1 MLNRDNLF
9 DAMSGVRD
17 EYLSSA
23 ADLLGYQQEETDMH
37 FEQKAKRTGLRKT
50 GRILL
55 IAAVIACLF
64 TVTAFAAGLSP
75 FRPGCRIRRKPSRFT
90 GTTARTAIWSG
101 RTPNWC

>member
-37 FEQKAKRTGLRKT
+37 FEQKARYQIKAELQ
-50 GRILL
+50 
-55 IAAVIACLF
+55 
-64 TVTAFAAGLSP
+64 
-75 FRPGCRIRRKPSRFT
+75 
-90 GTTARTAIWSG
+90 
-101 RTPNWC
+101 